1 MAHIFISYASEDR
14 PRAKE
19 VAIDLQALG
28 WDVWWDRELQAGKT
42 FAGVIESE
50 IKRAG
55 CVLVLW
61 SKASIASRW
70 VRDEANEGLAR
81 DTLVPALI
89 ERVEPPMGFRSIH
102 AADLIDYHGDQN
114 APGFRKL
121 VADLTALIGPPPRRA
136 QPEPAPAPPRAA
148 PPPASGWLRRH
159 WPLAAGAVVV
169 ALLGAWGIARYVGD
183 VERRA
188 AALEARQKAFE
199 DERRRAEEAA
209 ARQRAELAAKE
220 KAAEAARAEEAEAA
234 RRAAE
239 KALQAAAEKA
249 RQAEA
254 DKARLAEAEKER
266 QAAADKARQAA
277 LDKERQAA
285 AEAARRADEERR
297 RAAAVAKPA
306 PRPESP
312 VPAAPKP
319 EAPVAEAPKPVPAE
333 SLAPA
338 PQPPAAARAPLV
350 PVPGDTWSYR
360 YVDGFRRGEVDRL
373 TYRVERVGDAGIDE
387 TLRVQK
393 RPDYASRITVPREPR
408 FVGHAGLDYAPPD
421 FAPYLQAFQAL
432 EQGAALPT
440 VKRVFTS
447 DATIP
452 MTMRVAGREKVTVPA
467 GTFDAIKVVAEGR
480 GETFVNRIP
489 MHSVV
494 TIWYAP
500 EARRFVKFDARTYE
514 RTLPQELATFELVDY
529 KLAK

>member
-81 DTLVPALI
+81 DILVPALI

-148 PPPASGWLRRH
+148 RSPEGSGWLRRH

-199 DERRRAEEAA
+199 DERRRAEEEA

-266 QAAADKARQAA
+266 QAVADKARQAA
-277 LDKERQAA
+277 LDKERQVA

-312 VPAAPKP
+312 VPVAPKP
-319 EAPVAEAPKPVPAE
+319 EVPVAEAPKPAPAE
-333 SLAPA
+333 TPA
-338 PQPPAAARAPLV
+338 PPPPAAARSPLL

-373 TYRVERVGDAGIDE
+373 TYRVERVGETGIDE

-408 FVGHAGLDYAPPD
+408 FVGHAGLEYAPPD

-440 VKRVFTS
+440 IKRVFTS

-452 MTMRVAGREKVTVPA
+452 MTMRVAGRERVTVPA
-467 GTFDAIKVVAEGR
+467 GTFDAIKVVVEGR

-529 KLAK
+529 KLVK

>member
-14 PRAKE
+14 SRAKE
-19 VAIDLQALG
+19 VAIDLEALG

-61 SKASIASRW
+61 SRASIASRW

-81 DTLVPALI
+81 DILVPALI

-102 AADLIDYHGDQN
+102 AADLIDYHGDHN

-136 QPEPAPAPPRAA
+136 QPEPAPARAV
-148 PPPASGWLRRH
+148 PPPQTGWLRRW
-159 WPLAAGAVVV
+159 WPLAAGAAVV

-199 DERRRAEEAA
+199 DERRRAGEEA

-220 KAAEAARAEEAEAA
+220 KAVEAAKAAEAEAA

-239 KALQAAAEKA
+239 EALQ
-249 RQAEA
+249 
-254 DKARLAEAEKER
+254 AEAEKER
-266 QAAADKARQAA
+266 RAAAEKARQAA
-277 LDKERQAA
+277 LDKERQVA
-285 AEAARRADEERR
+285 AEAARRADEAR
-297 RAAAVAKPA
+297 RAAAVAKAA

-312 VPAAPKP
+312 VPDAPKP
-319 EAPVAEAPKPVPAE
+319 EAPVAAAPKPAPAE
-333 SLAPA
+333 PPVA
-338 PQPPAAARAPLV
+338 PPAARSPLL

-373 TYRVERVGDAGIDE
+373 TYRVERVGETGIDE

-408 FVGHAGLDYAPPD
+408 FVGHAGLEYAPPD
-421 FAPYLQAFQAL
+421 FAPYLQAFQPL
-432 EQGAALPT
+432 EQGAALPA
-440 VKRVFTS
+440 VNRVFTS

-480 GETFVNRIP
+480 GESFVNRIP

>member
-1 MAHIFISYASEDR
+1 VAHIFISYASEDR
-14 PRAKE
+14 ARAKE

-50 IKRAG
+50 IKRSG

-81 DTLVPALI
+81 DILVPALI

-114 APGFRKL
+114 TPGFRKL
-121 VADLTALIGPPPRRA
+121 VADLAALLGPPPRRG
-136 QPEPAPAPPRAA
+136 QPPPVRREPRPEPVEERG
-148 PPPASGWLRRH
+148 GWLRKR
-159 WPLAAGAVVV
+159 WPVAAGAALVV
-169 ALLGAWGIARYVGD
+169 ALGAWGVARYVGD

-188 AALEARQKAFE
+188 ADLEARQRAFE
-199 DERRRAEEAA
+199 DKSRRAEE
-209 ARQRAELAAKE
+209 EAAKRQ
-220 KAAEAARAEEAEAA
+220 AAEAEAA

-239 KALQAAAEKA
+239 KSLQAAAA
-249 RQAEA
+249 
-254 DKARLAEAEKER
+254 AEKER
-266 QAAADKARQAA
+266 QSALENERLAAAERQRAADADAARKADAERARAAAD
-277 LDKERQAA
+277 AA
-285 AEAARRADEERR
+285 ARKAEEERR
-297 RAAAVAKPA
+297 RLAAAAKSPAKP
-306 PRPESP
+306 PPP
-312 VPAAPKP
+312 
-319 EAPVAEAPKPVPAE
+319 AEATPEPRVPEPATPARVE
-333 SLAPA
+333 APA
-338 PQPPAAARAPLV
+338 PQPPPPVAARSPLV

-373 TYRVERVGDAGIDE
+373 TYRVEGVGAAGIDE

-393 RPDYASRITVPREPR
+393 RPDYSSRITVPREPR
-408 FVGHAGLDYAPPD
+408 FVGHTGLEYAPPD

-432 EQGAALPT
+432 EQGAALPA

-452 MTMRVAGREKVTVPA
+452 MTVRVAGREQVTVPA

-480 GETFVNRIP
+480 GETFINRIP
-489 MHSVV
+489 MHSII

-514 RTLPQELATFELVDY
+514 RTLPQELSTFELVDY
-529 KLAK
+529 KLVK